1 MEKKSIFR
9 WAYMLAFVIFTAVF
23 SVVFPDNS
31 VPLWLALVTAELGII
46 STVWFAQKNIWA
58 YAPSFIFNFMY
69 MYVCWKSR
77 LWLEF
82 GEYIFYNVTMIY
94 GIVVWKKRLEDDKT
108 HVKPKKM
115 STKAIIWSCIATAV
129 ATALFGL
136 IDKFVLNGAVPFLDA
151 FTISFTIIAQ
161 ILIVLCYREQW
172 LFWFILDIASCFT
185 FALTKNWAIFAMY
198 VCWTLNCV
206 YGWWEWSKNEKAK
219 E

>member
-23 SVVFPDNS
+23 SLVFPDNS
-31 VPLWLALVTAELGII
+31 VALWFALVTAELGII

-58 YAPSFIFNFMY
+58 YLPSFIFNFMY
-69 MYVCWKSR
+69 MYICWKSR

-82 GEYIFYNVTMIY
+82 GEYIFYNVTQIY
-94 GIVVWKKRLEDDKT
+94 GIIVWKKRLEEDKT

-115 STKAIIWSCIATAV
+115 SPKAIIISCV
-129 ATALFGL
+129 ATAIATVAFGL
-136 IDKFVLNGAVPFLDA
+136 LDKFVLKGAVPFLDA
-151 FTISFTIIAQ
+151 FTISFTVIAQ

-172 LFWFILDIASCFT
+172 LFWFILDIASCLT

-198 VCWTLNCV
+198 VCWTLNCI
-206 YGWWEWSKNEKAK
+206 YGWWEWSKNEKVK